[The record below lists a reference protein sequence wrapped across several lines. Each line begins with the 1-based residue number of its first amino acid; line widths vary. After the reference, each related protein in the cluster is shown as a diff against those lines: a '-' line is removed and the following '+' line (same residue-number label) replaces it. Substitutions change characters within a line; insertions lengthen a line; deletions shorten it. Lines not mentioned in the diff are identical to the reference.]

1 MNLFHKSVFVAS
13 VVTFYLLL
21 SPLASCKGQVHNEN
35 IFVGAEQLGEYLP
48 LLEGKNVALIVNQTS
63 LVGNTHIVDTLLSR
77 GVKIK
82 KVFAPEHGFRGEA
95 DAGEHVQ
102 SAVDTKTALPIVS
115 LYGSNKKPTTEQL
128 ADVDVVV
135 FDIQDVGARFY
146 TYISTMHYAME
157 ACAENNKAFIVL
169 DRPNPNGHYV
179 DGPILEPKYKSFVGM
194 HPIPVVHGLTVGEL
208 ALMINGEKW
217 LENGLTSDLKVIT
230 VKNYAHNDTYIL
242 PVRPSPNLPNQQSIA
257 LYPSICFFEG
267 TPVSLG
273 RGTAFPF
280 QAIGYPDPK
289 FGDFTFTPIST
300 PGAKNPPLQNQLC
313 YGKDLRKVEVKSG
326 IDLQYLIEF
335 YQKSE
340 DKDKFFTNFFNLLAG
355 TDELKKQIMAGMSEV
370 EIKQSWQD
378 PLVEYKSMRK
388 KYLLYPLLND

>member
-1 MNLFHKSVFVAS
+1 MNLFHKSVFITSIIA
-13 VVTFYLLL
+13 FFILLVPL
-21 SPLASCKGQVHNEN
+21 SSCKGQEHNEN
-35 IFVGAEQLGEYLP
+35 IFVGAEQLSEYLP
-48 LLEGKNVALIVNQTS
+48 MLEGKNVALIVNQTS

-77 GVKIK
+77 GVGIK

-95 DAGEHVQ
+95 DAGEHVK
-102 SAVDTKTALPIVS
+102 SAVDTRTSLPIVS
-115 LYGSNKKPTTEQL
+115 LYGSNKKPTAEQL

-157 ACAENNKAFIVL
+157 ACAENDKEFIVL

-179 DGPILEPKYKSFVGM
+179 DGPILEPQYKSFVGM

-217 LENGLTSDLKVIT
+217 LENGLTCDLQVIT
-230 VKNYAHNDTYIL
+230 VKNYTHNDTYIL

-267 TPVSLG
+267 TPISLG
-273 RGTAFPF
+273 RGTDFPF
-280 QAIGYPDPK
+280 QAIGYPNPK
-289 FGDFTFTPIST
+289 FGDFTFTPVST

-313 YGKDLRKVEVKSG
+313 YGIDLREVDVSPG
-326 IDLQYLIEF
+326 IDLKYLIDF
-335 YQKSE
+335 YHKAE
-340 DKDKFFTNFFNLLAG
+340 DKEKFFTSFFNLLAG
-355 TDELKKQIMAGMSEV
+355 TDQLGKQITAGMSEA
-370 EIKQSWQD
+370 EIKQTWQA
-378 PLVEYKSMRK
+378 PLADYKAMRK
-388 KYLLYPLLND
+388 KYLLYP

>member
-1 MNLFHKSVFVAS
+1 MNLFHKSVFISSIAA
-13 VVTFYLLL
+13 FFFLLL
-21 SPLASCKGQVHNEN
+21 PLASCHGQDHNEN

-63 LVGNTHIVDTLLSR
+63 LVGDTHIVDTLLSK
-77 GVKIK
+77 GVNIK

-102 SAVDTKTALPIVS
+102 SAVDTKTSLPIVS
-115 LYGSNKKPTTEQL
+115 LYGSNKKPTAEQL

-157 ACAENNKAFIVL
+157 ACAENNKEFIVL

-179 DGPILEPKYKSFVGM
+179 DGPVLEPKYKSFVGM

-208 ALMINGEKW
+208 ALMINGEQW
-217 LENGLTSDLKVIT
+217 LENGLQCNLKVIT
-230 VKNYAHNDTYIL
+230 VKNYTHNDTYIL

-267 TPVSLG
+267 TPISLG
-273 RGTAFPF
+273 RGTPFPF
-280 QAIGYPDPK
+280 QAIGYPNPK
-289 FGDFTFTPIST
+289 FGDFTFTPVST
-300 PGAKNPPLQNQLC
+300 PGAKNPPLQNRLC
-313 YGKDLRKVEVKSG
+313 YGRDLREVAVKSG
-326 IDLQYLIEF
+326 IDLSYLMEF
-335 YQKSE
+335 YQKAE
-340 DKDKFFTNFFNLLAG
+340 DKEKFFTSFFNLLAG
-355 TDELKKQIMAGMSEV
+355 TDQLRKQIMEGMSEA
-370 EIKQSWQD
+370 EIKQTWQE
-378 PLVEYKSMRK
+378 PLAAYNSMRK
-388 KYLLYPLLND
+388 KYLLYP